1 MEIAVFGATG
11 GTGNQFVAQATG
23 AGHHPRALTRSPEKL
38 SGWDAVASV
47 KGNVLEPDTVLRT
60 IEGTDAA
67 VCILGRTKSNPVDVV
82 SRGTEHI
89 VGAMQEHDV
98 RRLVVV
104 TSIGLGASVTNLPW
118 YGRLANATV
127 LHDLMADKARQEEL
141 VMQSGLDWT
150 IVRPGGLT
158 DGPHTGNYVHGSD
171 VDVEAAPI
179 SRADVAEFLVRV
191 LEQDLYM
198 REAPLVTTREGVD
211 LAFLWEQVRDVT
223 TRLLWGT

>member
-23 AGHHPRALTRSPEKL
+23 AGHHLRALTRSPEKL
-38 SGWDAVASV
+38 SGWDAVV
-47 KGNVLEPDTVLRT
+47 PVEGNVLDPGDALRT
-60 IEGTDAA
+60 VEGADAV
-67 VCILGRTKSNPVDVV
+67 VCILGRTKNNPADVV
-82 SRGTEHI
+82 SRGIAHI
-89 VGAMQEHDV
+89 LDAAKRHDV

-104 TSIGLGASVTNLPW
+104 TSIGLGASVRNLPW

>member
-1 MEIAVFGATG
+1 MLDPGDALRTVEGA
-11 GTGNQFVAQATG
+11 
-23 AGHHPRALTRSPEKL
+23 
-38 SGWDAVASV
+38 DAV
-47 KGNVLEPDTVLRT
+47 
-60 IEGTDAA
+60 
-67 VCILGRTKSNPVDVV
+67 VCILGRTKNNPADVV
-82 SRGTEHI
+82 SRGIAHI
-89 VGAMQEHDV
+89 LDAAKRHDV

-104 TSIGLGASVTNLPW
+104 TSIGLGASVRNLPW

>member
-1 MEIAVFGATG
+1 
-11 GTGNQFVAQATG
+11 
-23 AGHHPRALTRSPEKL
+23 
-38 SGWDAVASV
+38 
-47 KGNVLEPDTVLRT
+47 
-60 IEGTDAA
+60 
-67 VCILGRTKSNPVDVV
+67 
-82 SRGTEHI
+82 
-89 VGAMQEHDV
+89 
-98 RRLVVV
+98 
-104 TSIGLGASVTNLPW
+104 
-118 YGRLANATV
+118 
-127 LHDLMADKARQEEL
+127 
-141 VMQSGLDWT
+141 MQSGLDWT